1 MSVFKAL
8 DLAAWSYPS
17 RTMARTTRSKK
28 PARAVEVRRGAK
40 PRAAKVAKP
49 APRVRTDKLSVSLG
63 TEDVVWVTRR
73 AKRLGTSV
81 SAVIATAL
89 ASLRRAEAQDTLL
102 SLLGDDKVSEASVAA
117 ARREA
122 FGA

>member
-1 MSVFKAL
+1 
-8 DLAAWSYPS
+8 
-17 RTMARTTRSKK
+17 MAQAERNKK
-28 PARAVEVRRGAK
+28 PQRLAGPTRGTK
-40 PRAAKVAKP
+40 SRAAKAAKP
-49 APRVRTDKLSVSLG
+49 TSRVRTDKLSVSLG

-89 ASLRRAEAQDTLL
+89 ATQRRAEAQDTLL
-102 SLLGDDKVSEASVAA
+102 SLLGDDEVSEASVAA

>member
-1 MSVFKAL
+1 MTQ
-8 DLAAWSYPS
+8 AA
-17 RTMARTTRSKK
+17 RKK
-28 PARAVEVRRGAK
+28 PTRLADTGRAAK
-40 PRAAKVAKP
+40 PRATKAAKSAS
-49 APRVRTDKLSVSLG
+49 RIRTDKLSVSLG

-89 ASLRRAEAQDTLL
+89 ADQRRAEAQDTLL
-102 SLLGDDKVSEASVAA
+102 SLLGDEEVSEASVAV